1 MMNCG
6 KILLLLMVACFGL
19 AACQNSPALDAQAQT
34 ADAAPELSVMSFNLR
49 YANTAD
55 GDNAWTHRKD
65 DVLALLDGYQPDV
78 LGVQEATP
86 VQMQEL
92 QDGLPGY
99 ANLGVGR
106 DADNQGEFSAIF
118 YAKDKLQLLE
128 GDTFWLSE
136 TPDVPSK
143 GWDAALNRIC
153 TWGKFRVQAS
163 GREFLAFNTHFDH
176 VGVEA
181 RQQAAR
187 LILQKIEELNPQ
199 RLPVVLSGDFNLT
212 ENEAPI
218 GLISAAMQDGFYHAR
233 GGHQGPTGT
242 FQDFRTD
249 ITEPERIDYI
259 FTTGVAVLTHTHLDE
274 RRRSD
279 PARYPSDHFP
289 VLAELKLS
297 PLPE

>member
-6 KILLLLMVACFGL
+6 KTLLLLLLAGFGL
-19 AACQNSPALDAQAQT
+19 AACENSPAPDVETQT
-34 ADAAPELSVMSFNLR
+34 ADTAPKLSVMSFNLR
-49 YANTAD
+49 YANAAD
-55 GDNAWTHRKD
+55 GENAWTHRKD
-65 DVLALLDGYQPDV
+65 DVLALLGSYQPDV

-86 VQMQEL
+86 VQMQAL
-92 QDGLPGY
+92 RDGLPGY
-99 ANLGVGR
+99 ASLGVGR

-136 TPDVPSK
+136 TPEIPSK
-143 GWDAALNRIC
+143 GWDAALNRIS
-153 TWGKFRVQAS
+153 TWGKFRVLET

-187 LILQKIEELNPQ
+187 LILRKIDELNPQ

-212 ENEAPI
+212 DTEAPI
-218 GLISAAMQDGFYHAR
+218 GLISAAMQDGFYHAQ

-259 FTTGVAVLTHTHLDE
+259 FTTGFDVLTHAHLDE
-274 RRRSD
+274 RRKSD
-279 PARYPSDHFP
+279 PTRYPSDHFP

-297 PLPE
+297 PLTE